1 MRNDKV
7 QKNTIDEEPD
17 VLRGIKLAL
26 RRRSHELGES
36 GSRRAFGQSGGRAD
50 QRVWGSSVA
59 KGSVHRMGL
68 DPPRLGTGPASS
80 ILP

>member
-7 QKNTIDEEPD
+7 QKNTMDEEPD

-36 GSRRAFGQSGGRAD
+36 GSRRAFGQSGPAC
-50 QRVWGSSVA
+50 VA
-59 KGSVHRMGL
+59 KFSG
-68 DPPRLGTGPASS
+68 
-80 ILP
+80 